1 MFFFLSKSS
10 LQNLESLLECN
21 MRTSKIISLSS
32 VHFFFLTSFSPS
44 LTLVRPPAF
53 APEPTRK
60 HTQSVT
66 KQTVGTPSP
75 QPVPHTLTALSQAA
89 GTGYIWLGWWT
100 GAHSV
105 RWQKE
110 ALPIGW
116 LRPAPGLERCDWL
129 LLRLLKE
136 ESLSIPDYCSGRS
149 RAGLLH
155 SVSPNTN
162 HCERERGERER
173 EEQKKLFSCCG

>member
-1 MFFFLSKSS
+1 MFFSYQKVASKILSPFLSAIWDNF
-10 LQNLESLLECN
+10 QNNQSFL
-21 MRTSKIISLSS
+21 RTF
-32 VHFFFLTSFSPS
+32 FFFLTSFSPS

-66 KQTVGTPSP
+66 KQTVGTQSP

-173 EEQKKLFSCCG
+173 EEKKTV